1 MNKNYYLL
9 KDILLGLRKELLK
22 CDEEL
27 KKLEQYISY
36 DTKKVK
42 NVEFDINYD
51 KQLYCRLVLRR
62 SYLRSIMESL
72 TGKGFSGSECIL
84 DKNGNYT
91 FSRDA
96 FGLKINADNL
106 EDFNNQ
112 ASLIL
117 NSEFANEMDSSKLIN
132 TQAQNGKK
140 LKINI
145 GNSMLTFANEKLSLS
160 YNAKNDL
167 LTYLSQS
174 NKNLSERLHNSLN
187 LEISKTN
194 FTPYE
199 QEIIENSADIN
210 KEVRIVDEITDR
222 NTELQIF
229 EDEKEFV
236 LRKVMK

>member
-9 KDILLGLRKELLK
+9 KDILFGLRNELLK
-22 CDEEL
+22 CKIEL
-27 KKLEQYISY
+27 KKLEQFISY

-51 KQLYCRLVLRR
+51 KQLYCRLVLKR
-62 SYLRSIMESL
+62 SYLRSIMKSL

-96 FGLKINADNL
+96 FGLKINDDNL
-106 EDFNNQ
+106 EAFNNQ

-117 NSEFANEMDSSKLIN
+117 NSEFANKMSFSKFFN
-132 TQAQNGKK
+132 TMTQDD
-140 LKINI
+140 KILNLNI
-145 GNSMLTFANEKLSLS
+145 GNSILSFSHETFSLK
-160 YNAKNDL
+160 YEAKNDL

-174 NKNLSERLHNSLN
+174 NKNLNERLYSVLN
-187 LEISKTN
+187 LEIPKTD

-199 QEIIENSADIN
+199 QEIIENSDAIN
-210 KEVRIVDEITDR
+210 KEIRVVDEITDH

-229 EDEKEFV
+229 EDDKEFV
-236 LRKVMK
+236 LRKVMR